1 MLTLSDDALALIAE
15 RQQSIYI
22 DAPQAI
28 EACCLEIT
36 PCPSVRFGKP
46 RSLDQHTLQQI
57 QGAEVFVPHRFPSAH
72 ALSIRAKQFLGRK
85 YLLIEGWKLA

>member
-22 DAPQAI
+22 DVPQTI

-36 PCPSVRFGKP
+36 TCPTVRFGKP
-46 RSLDQHTLQQI
+46 RTLDKHTLKQI
-57 QGAEVFVPHRFPSAH
+57 QGADVFVPHRFPCAH
-72 ALSIRAKQFLGRK
+72 KLSIRAKQFLGRK
-85 YLLIEGWKLA
+85 YLFIEGWKLA